1 MASAQVNGITI
12 EYDEHG
18 EGEPLLLVMGLG
30 GQLIDWPPT
39 LIDELVGRGFRVIV
53 FDNRDAG
60 LSTESSAPPPTK
72 ADLARAILMRRPLRH
87 DYSLDDMAGDAVGLL
102 DALGIESAHVVGM
115 SMGGMIAQLIAINHP
130 QRVRS
135 LTSVMSTTGS
145 KRVGQPRMKILR
157 GSLRR
162 PTPTRETAVDQ
173 AVEVFRLVC
182 GPTWDEAEFRALAE
196 RAVARSFRPAGT
208 ARQTAAILTG
218 RDRTVGLRSIQVPT
232 LVIHGLL
239 DPLVRVSGGIAT
251 AKAITGSRLVLFND
265 MAHDLPRTR
274 LAEIADEIA
283 SIAVRA
289 GGHVRQPQFA

>member
-1 MASAQVNGITI
+1 MRDFARTV
-12 EYDEHG
+12 
-18 EGEPLLLVMGLG
+18 LL
-30 GQLIDWPPT
+30 
-39 LIDELVGRGFRVIV
+39 
-53 FDNRDAG
+53 
-60 LSTESSAPPPTK
+60 
-72 ADLARAILMRRPLRH
+72 RRPLQS
-87 DYSLDDMAGDAVGLL
+87 DYSLDDLAGDAVALL
-102 DALGIESAHVVGM
+102 DALGIDSAHVVGM
-115 SMGGMIAQLIAINHP
+115 SMGGMIAQLIAIDHP

-157 GSLRR
+157 QSLRR

-173 AVEVFRLVC
+173 AVEVFGQVC

-196 RAVARSFRPAGT
+196 RAIARSFRPAGT
-208 ARQTAAILTG
+208 ARQTAAILTAY
-218 RDRTVGLRSIQVPT
+218 DRTPGLRRIAVPT

-251 AKAITGSRLVLFND
+251 AKAIPGSRLVLFND

-274 LAEIADEIA
+274 LAEMADEIA

-289 GGHVRQPQFA
+289 GASVRQPQLVWDLHQTCAGERQRAQCG